1 MVKIKLT
8 NQTRYA
14 VEGRLVTMDVQSTI
28 IPSGVLYIEGDTI
41 IDVRESS
48 DPAPDGFSKQM
59 IIKSGGTIYPGM
71 IELHNH
77 LSYNIIPTWHVPK
90 LFLDRDQ
97 WRRDKDYRKKMT
109 GPLKVLGGIDGY
121 LQAIVRF
128 VECRLLFSGVTSSQ
142 GITLASH
149 QNIKRHYKGVVRNVE
164 QTVDEDLPTAK
175 TRIADITEAEK
186 LKTVLDK
193 GKCYLLHLAEGVP
206 QRANKHFKA
215 LQISPGDWAINE
227 SLVGIHAVGLLA
239 EDFEIMGAHKGSMV
253 WSPMSNLL
261 LYGVSADIASAKE
274 NGVMIGLGADWS
286 ASGSKNLLCELKVA
300 RLISEEQGNLFS
312 DEELVRMVTSNAARI
327 LQWDHHLGSLE
338 PGKKADLIVLT
349 GKTDDPY
356 RNLIDAREQTI
367 SWVIIDGWPRIGQK
381 RTMEKFDIGLEEV
394 RLGRSRRYLHLNN
407 EIPDNPISLDLTYA
421 EGRAKLEEGMAN
433 LPQLAKKAE
442 ETHSGIFSGAKDS
455 QVPRTRWQIYSDH
468 EDHPDSSQRHHLPF
482 ENETTGGSE
491 LDQAA
496 VILSEI
502 LEPMELDRPA
512 IAVDKHY
519 FKKLAIQKNLPEYIK
534 LKLPTF
540 YGEKIDLSDV
550 ESYVKKMEQP
560 VRSHFD
566 YIYSLARFYET
577 SDYLSV
583 QDHLNI
589 IDQASALLSQA
600 YVHLPLK
607 RAMHASHPLDRLRI
621 LRFTLKEDD
630 TYIRDI
636 EFHKELIR
644 IFNLV
649 RDLHTTYQLPAPY
662 KDKVAFLPFF
672 IEEYFEEDEPRY
684 MVSKLIGKSPAK
696 NFKKGVTITRWNNV
710 PIQRAIKLNG
720 ERYAG
725 SNPASR
731 YARGLDSMTFRP
743 LAVML
748 PPDEEQVTVEYKYG
762 SGRKRR
768 ITLPWM
774 VGSIHS
780 RLLSGI
786 DETEGSNSRLSSG
799 YDYPTYMVQNVK
811 KVFFAAGIVKAEQS
825 FQEKRTFV
833 AASAK
838 HMETSFPGH
847 LRAKKIVH
855 NGHEIGYIRIFSFA
869 TREPEELVGE
879 FIRLIGEMPENGI
892 ILDVHSNGGGNILAA
907 EWMLQALSMKPV
919 TPQPAQF
926 INTPL
931 VEELCRL
938 HSPSNT
944 LPELD
949 LTLWHQSIKEMRQT
963 GAVYSL
969 EHPITPPR
977 SLTKFRANKKLKLV
991 LITDALC
998 YSATDIFASGF
1009 QDHKLGKILGIHD
1022 NTGAGG
1028 ANVWTHTLLNMLTR
1042 QADGKS
1048 KYFRPLPYGANF
1060 RVAVRRTLRVG
1071 ANAGIPLEGL
1081 GVKPDILHRM
1091 TKDDLLKENK
1101 DLISRACEV
1110 LI

>member
-1 MVKIKLT
+1 M
-8 NQTRYA
+8 
-14 VEGRLVTMDVQSTI
+14 TMDAHSTV

-41 IDVRESS
+41 VEIRKSS
-48 DPAPDGFSKQM
+48 DQAPDGYSKKM
-59 IIKSGGTIYPGM
+59 IIRSGGTIYPGM

-77 LSYNIIPTWHVPK
+77 LSYNIIPTWQVPK

-97 WRRDKDYRKKMT
+97 WRRHKDYQKKMT

-149 QNIKRHYKGVVRNVE
+149 ANIRAHYKGIVRNVE
-164 QTVDEDLPTAK
+164 QTLDDDLPRAH
-175 TRIADITEAEK
+175 TRIADITDADK
-186 LKTVLDK
+186 LKKVLDK
-193 GKCYLLHLAEGVP
+193 GNSYLLHLAEGVP

-215 LQISPGDWAINE
+215 LRINPSEWAINE

-239 EDFEIMGAHKGSMV
+239 EDFEIMGAHKGSVV

-261 LYGVSADIASAKE
+261 LYGVTADMTSAKQ
-274 NGVMIGLGADWS
+274 NKVLIGLGADWS

-300 RLISEEQGNLFS
+300 RLISDELGKLFS

-327 LQWDHHLGSLE
+327 LKWDHQLGSLE
-338 PGKKADLIVLT
+338 TGKKADLIVLT

-356 RNLIDAREQTI
+356 SNLIEAREQTI

-381 RTMEKFDIGLEEV
+381 RLMGKFDIELESV
-394 RLGRSRRYLHLNN
+394 KLDYSKRYLYLKN
-407 EIPDNPISLDLTYA
+407 EMPDNPIEIDLSYA
-421 EGRAKLEEGMAN
+421 QGREKLEKGMAD
-433 LPQLAKKAE
+433 LPRLAKEAE
-442 ETHSGIFSGAKDS
+442 QTHSGIFSGARDS
-455 QVPRTRWQIYSDH
+455 QVPRTRWQIYSEH

-482 ENETTGGSE
+482 ENEPTGGSDFE
-491 LDQAA
+491 DAT

-512 IAVDKHY
+512 VAVDKYY

-534 LKLPTF
+534 LKLPPF
-540 YGEKIDLSDV
+540 YGKKINLSDV
-550 ESYVKKMEQP
+550 GSYVKNIQRSI
-560 VRSHFD
+560 RSHFD
-566 YIYSLARFYET
+566 YIYSLAKFYET
-577 SDYLSV
+577 SDYLTV
-583 QDHLNI
+583 QDQLNI
-589 IDQASALLSQA
+589 IDQAISLLSQA

-621 LRFTLKEDD
+621 LRFTIQEDD
-630 TYIRDI
+630 TYISDI

-662 KDKVAFLPFF
+662 NDKVAFLPFF
-672 IEEYFEEDEPRY
+672 IEEYFEADEPKY
-684 MVSKLIGKSPAK
+684 MVSKLIGKSPSK
-696 NFKKGVTITRWNNV
+696 HFKKGVTISHWNNV
-710 PIQRAIKLNG
+710 PIQRAIRING

-725 SNPASR
+725 SNQAAR

-748 PPDEEQVTVEYKYG
+748 PPDEEQVTVEYQRGDGGK
-762 SGRKRR
+762 SR
-768 ITLPWM
+768 ITFPWM
-774 VGSIHS
+774 VGSVQS
-780 RLLSGI
+780 RLLSTI
-786 DETEGSNSRLSSG
+786 DETEGRNSRLSSG

-811 KVFFAAGIVKAEQS
+811 KVFFAARVVKAEQS
-825 FQEKRTFV
+825 FEEKRVRFATSSEF
-833 AASAK
+833 
-838 HMETSFPGH
+838 METSFPGH
-847 LRAKKIVH
+847 LRAKIIQH
-855 NGHEIGYIRIFSFA
+855 NGGDIGYIRIFSFA
-869 TREPEELVGE
+869 TREPEELVLE
-879 FIRLIGEMPENGI
+879 FIRLIKQIPGNRI
-892 ILDVHSNGGGNILAA
+892 ILDVHSNGGGNILVA
-907 EWMLQALSMKPV
+907 EWMLQALSIKQV
-919 TPQPAQF
+919 KPQPAQF

-938 HSPSNT
+938 HSPSST

-949 LTLWHQSIKEMRQT
+949 LTLWHKSIKEMRQT

-977 SLTKFRANKKLKLV
+977 SMIKFRAKKSLKLV

-1009 QDHKLGKILGIHD
+1009 HDHKLGKIIGIHE

-1028 ANVWTHTLLNMLTR
+1028 ANVWTHTLLNILTS
-1042 QADGKS
+1042 QTDGRS
-1048 KYFRPLPYGANF
+1048 NYFRPLPYGANF

-1071 ANAGIPLEGL
+1071 PNAGIPLEGL
-1081 GVKPDILHRM
+1081 GVKPDFRHFM
-1091 TKDDLLKENK
+1091 TKDDLLKGNK
-1101 DLISRACEV
+1101 DLIARACEV
-1110 LI
+1110 LD